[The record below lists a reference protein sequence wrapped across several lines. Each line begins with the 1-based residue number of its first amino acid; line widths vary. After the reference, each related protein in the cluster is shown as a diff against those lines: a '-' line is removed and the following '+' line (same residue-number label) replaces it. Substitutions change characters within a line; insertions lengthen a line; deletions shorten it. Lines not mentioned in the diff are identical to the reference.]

1 MDLNKDI
8 AVFNGVMTAE
18 ECQVLIDHYENMS
31 GLNLSYSR
39 IQIGDAPAHKKSDRA
54 VFVLEQQSLRFT
66 PDTSFINYFMDRFW
80 NCYNQY
86 VEHYSVLSEAS
97 KHQVRMMK
105 LQKTLPG
112 QGYHIWHF
120 ESDNLERAGR
130 VLSWGLYLNTVEE
143 GGETEFLYQG
153 IRIPATQGTL
163 VIWPAGFTHAHRGNP
178 PLSGEKY
185 LLTGWVEF

>member
-1 MDLNKDI
+1 M
-8 AVFNGVMTAE
+8 A
-18 ECQVLIDHYENMS
+18 

-39 IQIGDAPAHKKSDRA
+39 IQIGDAPSHKKNDRA

-66 PDTSFINYFMDRFW
+66 PDTSFITYFMDRFW

-86 VEHYSVLSEAS
+86 VEHYSILSEAS

-120 ESDNLERAGR
+120 ESDSLERAGR
-130 VLSWGLYLNTVEE
+130 VLSWGLYLNTIEQ

-153 IRIPATQGTL
+153 VRIPATQGTL
-163 VIWPAGFTHAHRGNP
+163 VIWPAGFTHTHRGNP

>member
-1 MDLNKDI
+1 MVLNKDI
-8 AVFNGVMTAE
+8 AVFDGVMTAE
-18 ECQVLIDHYENMS
+18 ECQVLIDHYEKMA

-39 IQIGDAPAHKKSDRA
+39 LQIGDAPAHRKNDSA

-66 PDTSFINYFMDRFW
+66 PDTSFITFFMERFW
-80 NCYNQY
+80 SCYNQY
-86 VEHYSVLSEAS
+86 IEHYSILSEAS

-120 ESDNLERAGR
+120 ESDSLERAGR
-130 VLSWGLYLNTVEE
+130 VLSWGLYLNTIEQ

-153 IRIPATQGTL
+153 IRIPAIQGTL
-163 VIWPAGFTHAHRGNP
+163 VIWPAGFTHTHRGNP

>member
-8 AVFNGVMTAE
+8 AVFDGIMTAE
-18 ECQVLIDHYENMS
+18 ECQVLIDHYET
-31 GLNLSYSR
+31 LARLDLSYSR
-39 IQIGDAPAHKKSDRA
+39 LQIGDAPGHKKSDRA

-66 PDTSFINYFMDRFW
+66 PDTSFITYFMDRFW

-112 QGYHIWHF
+112 QGYHVWHF
-120 ESDNLERAGR
+120 ESDSLERAGR
-130 VLSWGLYLNTVEE
+130 VLSWGLYLNTIEQ

-153 IRIPATQGTL
+153 VRIPATQGTL
-163 VIWPAGFTHAHRGNP
+163 VIWPAGFTHTHRGNP

>member
-8 AVFNGVMTAE
+8 AVFDGIMTPT
-18 ECQVLIDHYENMS
+18 ECQVLIDHYENMAA
-31 GLNLSYSR
+31 LNLSYSR
-39 IQIGDAPAHKKSDRA
+39 LQIGDAPGHKKSDRA

-66 PDTSFINYFMDRFW
+66 PDTSFITYFMERFW
-80 NCYNQY
+80 SCYNQY
-86 VEHYSVLSEAS
+86 IEHYSILSEAS

-112 QGYHIWHF
+112 QGYHVWHF
-120 ESDNLERAGR
+120 ESDSLERSGR
-130 VLSWGLYLNTVEE
+130 VLSWGLYLNTIEQ

-153 IRIPATQGTL
+153 VRIPATQGTL
-163 VIWPAGFTHAHRGNP
+163 VIWPAGFTHTHRGNP

>member
-1 MDLNKDI
+1 MDLKKDI
-8 AVFNGVMTAE
+8 AVFDGVMTPE
-18 ECQVLIDHYENMS
+18 ECQVLIDHYEAMA

-39 IQIGDAPAHKKSDRA
+39 IQIGDAPSHKKNDRA

-66 PDTSFINYFMDRFW
+66 PDTSFITYFMDRFW

-86 VEHYSVLSEAS
+86 VEHYSILSEAS

-120 ESDNLERAGR
+120 ESDSLERAGR
-130 VLSWGLYLNTVEE
+130 VLSWGLYLNTIEQ

-153 IRIPATQGTL
+153 VRIPATQGTL
-163 VIWPAGFTHAHRGNP
+163 VIWPAGFTHTHRGNP

>member
-8 AVFNGVMTAE
+8 AVFDGVMTPE
-18 ECQVLIDHYENMS
+18 ECQVLIDHYEKLA
-31 GLNLSYSR
+31 GLDLSYSR
-39 IQIGDAPAHKKSDRA
+39 LQIGDAPGHKKSDRA

-66 PDTSFINYFMDRFW
+66 PDTSFITYFMDRFW

-112 QGYHIWHF
+112 QGYHVWHF
-120 ESDNLERAGR
+120 ESDSLERAGR
-130 VLSWGLYLNTVEE
+130 VLSWGLYLNTIEQ

-153 IRIPATQGTL
+153 VRIPATQGTL
-163 VIWPAGFTHAHRGNP
+163 VIWPAGFTHTHRGNP

>member
-8 AVFNGVMTAE
+8 AVFDGVMTPE
-18 ECQVLIDHYENMS
+18 ECQVLIDHYEAMA

-39 IQIGDAPAHKKSDRA
+39 IQIGDAPSHKKNDRA

-66 PDTSFINYFMDRFW
+66 PDTSFITYFMDRFW

-86 VEHYSVLSEAS
+86 VEHYSILSEAS

-120 ESDNLERAGR
+120 ESDSLERAGR
-130 VLSWGLYLNTVEE
+130 VLSWGLYLNTIEQ

-153 IRIPATQGTL
+153 VRIPATQGTL
-163 VIWPAGFTHAHRGNP
+163 VIWPAGFTHTHRGNP

>member
-8 AVFNGVMTAE
+8 AVFDGVMTPE
-18 ECQVLIDHYENMS
+18 ECQVLIDHYEAMA

-39 IQIGDAPAHKKSDRA
+39 VQIGDAPSHKKNDRA

-66 PDTSFINYFMDRFW
+66 PDTSFITYFMDRFW

-86 VEHYSVLSEAS
+86 VEHYSILSEAS

-120 ESDNLERAGR
+120 ESDSLERAGR
-130 VLSWGLYLNTVEE
+130 VLSWGLYLNTIEQ

-153 IRIPATQGTL
+153 VRIPATQGTL
-163 VIWPAGFTHAHRGNP
+163 VIWPAGFTHTHRGNP

>member
-1 MDLNKDI
+1 MILNKDI
-8 AVFNGVMTAE
+8 AVFDGVMTPA
-18 ECQVLIDHYENMS
+18 ECQVLMDHYEKMAE
-31 GLNLSYSR
+31 LNLSYSR
-39 IQIGDAPAHKKSDRA
+39 VQIGDAPAHKKNDRA

-66 PDTSFINYFMDRFW
+66 PDTSFITYFMDRFW

-112 QGYHIWHF
+112 QGYHVWHF
-120 ESDNLERAGR
+120 ESDSLERAGR

-153 IRIPATQGTL
+153 VRIPATQGTL
-163 VIWPAGFTHAHRGNP
+163 VIWPAGFTHTHRGNP